1 MTSEAQMIREGGTQ
15 VAWKLNPCKPP
26 ASLRSAISLQFRGLS
41 WHGQGQLAVEEMAC
55 YSHGVSFHWILK
67 YSWLKPLVLS
77 LPLHLSVCF
86 SSFSVHLPLFC
97 FSCLPAFFSSIHFC
111 LSLVSFLPQ
120 PESKEDHTL
129 SSLLSCI
136 LSVVNEKAL
145 SCFPEWP
152 LFRENTMGP
161 SNIPIAHV
169 PLHSR
174 VILKFWPPG
183 VSFQASAASILPLQ
197 TQQCCLLS
205 LGWQCKPTLKGV
217 HLIWQKRLYSYWV
230 DAALRE
236 T

>member
-1 MTSEAQMIREGGTQ
+1 MNFEVFLAETLGSIS
-15 VAWKLNPCKPP
+15 P
-26 ASLRSAISLQFRGLS
+26 SA
-41 WHGQGQLAVEEMAC
+41 
-55 YSHGVSFHWILK
+55 
-67 YSWLKPLVLS
+67 
-77 LPLHLSVCF
+77 SVC
-86 SSFSVHLPLFC
+86 LLLLFFC
-97 FSCLPAFFSSIHFC
+97 PSPSLLLFLPAFFSSIHFC

-145 SCFPEWP
+145 SCFHEWP
-152 LFRENTMGP
+152 LFRENAMGP

-174 VILKFWPPG
+174 VILKICPPG
-183 VSFQASAASILPLQ
+183 VSFQASAASILTLQ

-217 HLIWQKRLYSYWV
+217 HLIWQKRLYSY
-230 DAALRE
+230 
-236 T
+236 

>member
-120 PESKEDHTL
+120 PESKRRSHSILPPLLYTL
-129 SSLLSCI
+129 SGQRESSLLLSWVASFSRKHHGSIKHSHCPCAFAQQSDPEI
-136 LSVVNEKAL
+136 LTSRCL
-145 SCFPEWP
+145 FP
-152 LFRENTMGP
+152 G
-161 SNIPIAHV
+161 ICC
-169 PLHSR
+169 LHSS
-174 VILKFWPPG
+174 LTNTAMLFTLPG
-183 VSFQASAASILPLQ
+183 LAV
-197 TQQCCLLS
+197 
-205 LGWQCKPTLKGV
+205 
-217 HLIWQKRLYSYWV
+217 
-230 DAALRE
+230 
-236 T
+236 